1 MSTSLLMI
9 KEAIIL
15 SSIFGQLL
23 RTSMPIS
30 MLFSATAAKRGS
42 GNVSRRV
49 TVLSD
54 DRLFVRTCVRTYVR
68 LCVKFELLQFL
79 S

>member
-1 MSTSLLMI
+1 MAYALNVV
-9 KEAIIL
+9 
-15 SSIFGQLL
+15 
-23 RTSMPIS
+23 
-30 MLFSATAAKRGS
+30 FSATAAKRGS

-54 DRLFVRTCVRTYVR
+54 DRVCVRT
-68 LCVKFELLQFL
+68 CVKFELILQFL